1 MRSALDAPAFSI
13 GGIDHIVLRVRDVA
27 RALEF
32 YRDTLGCTV
41 EREQHALG
49 LTQLRAGRSL
59 IDLVTADGPLG
70 RREARAGLPGP
81 NVEHFCLTLVPFD
94 EGALRSHLTAHGI
107 EAGEGAERY
116 GAEGEGR
123 SIYVEDPDGNRV
135 ELKGG
140 RT

>member
-1 MRSALDAPAFSI
+1 MDAPGFSI
-13 GGIDHIVLRVRDVA
+13 GGIDHLVLRVRDVA

-41 EREQHALG
+41 EREQRALG

-70 RREARAGLPGP
+70 RREPRAGILAP
-81 NVEHFCLTLVPFD
+81 NLEHFCLTIVPFD
-94 EGALRSHLTAHGI
+94 EAALRSHLAAHGI

-116 GAEGEGR
+116 GAQGEGR
-123 SIYVEDPDGNRV
+123 SLYIEDPDGNRV